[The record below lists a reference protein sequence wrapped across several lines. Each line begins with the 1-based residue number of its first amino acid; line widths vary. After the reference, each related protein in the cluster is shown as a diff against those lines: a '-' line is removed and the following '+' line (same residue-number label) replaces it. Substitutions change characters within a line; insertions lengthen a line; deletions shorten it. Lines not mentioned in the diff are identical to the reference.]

1 MYDISPVLPF
11 HILLLYLTVTTVAL
25 SLCVLT
31 FIAVYKTKRTPYPT
45 KLFSLGLIFYDCL
58 FLVTAFGAKFVT
70 FEDGITFRFFFRGF
84 QIAGG
89 GIIVCSMAVERLF
102 ILKWPYIYI
111 RLGTKRRT
119 RKVCISIIVLAFLQ
133 YLLFRLLMC
142 NARGRTTSCS
152 VPMGAYF
159 ALILI
164 SCLGVSIVSYVKIYA
179 LIRKTA
185 TKMTSLSHYKGT
197 RASFLFLV
205 NSTVTFTV
213 YMALSAYLAVGVST
227 EDIEKQ
233 TQVSNI
239 VDFAYVL
246 NCIFDPLVYAIWF
259 KEVQMEILKIFSPFC
274 PCLKPSVEK
283 MRLYV
288 FSIDLNFA
296 NVKRDKNEP

>member
-11 HILLLYLTVTTVAL
+11 HFLLLYLTATIVAL

-58 FLVTAFGAKFVT
+58 FLLTAVGAKFVT
-70 FEDGITFRFFFRGF
+70 FEDGITFRFLFRGF
-84 QIAGG
+84 QMAGG

-102 ILKWPYIYI
+102 VLKWPYIYI

-119 RKVCISIIVLAFLQ
+119 RKVCISIIVLGFLQ
-133 YLLFRLLMC
+133 YLLVRLLLC

-152 VPMGAYF
+152 VPIGIYF
-159 ALILI
+159 TLILT
-164 SCLGVSIVSYVKIYA
+164 SCLGVSIASYVKIYA
-179 LIRKTA
+179 LIRKTS
-185 TKMTSLSHYKGT
+185 TSLSHYKGT
-197 RASFLFLV
+197 RASFLFLI

-213 YMALSAYLAVGVST
+213 YLALSAYLAVGVST
-227 EDIEKQ
+227 EDIQTQ

-259 KEVQMEILKIFSPFC
+259 KEVQMEIIKIFSPIC

-283 MRLYV
+283 MRLQV

-296 NVKRDKNEP
+296 NVKRDKSEH